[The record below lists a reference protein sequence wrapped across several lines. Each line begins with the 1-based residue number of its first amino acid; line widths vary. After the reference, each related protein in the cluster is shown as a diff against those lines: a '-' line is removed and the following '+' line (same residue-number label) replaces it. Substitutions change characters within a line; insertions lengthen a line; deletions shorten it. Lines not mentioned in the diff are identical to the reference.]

1 MNKAYFNQ
9 MMLDR
14 LKKQQKRLEEKEEY
28 EEAFNKLSIEERDI
42 INIVQRKIDSDNLK
56 ERLIRMEK
64 EYEERRRGRKK
75 EIKKD
80 IKEYTKMIEDDRI
93 NTERRNV
100 IATGVV
106 GVLAFIGL
114 TIITR

>member
-1 MNKAYFNQ
+1 MSKPYLNQ

-14 LKKQQKRLEEKEEY
+14 LKENLKRLEEKEEY

-75 EIKKD
+75 EIK
-80 IKEYTKMIEDDRI
+80 EFTKRIEDDRI
-93 NTERRNV
+93 NTERCNV